1 MHFILIHVLL
11 PCPDIQSIAA
21 VTSRYTLLWTVWWM
35 SILSMYAQAL
45 CVRLAYYGQVT
56 LSEAQAQDL
65 QGGYRNYLRYFNWA
79 VAEFSVVITDLP
91 EVIGI
96 GIAFNV
102 FFGWPYYAGV
112 LLSAVS
118 TFLFMATLNKG
129 MKFME
134 YVIVFL
140 IGESGVD
147 LLVLLGILYAHL
159 LLFRSHH
166 LCH

>member
-1 MHFILIHVLL
+1 MHNFSDIHYVHF
-11 PCPDIQSIAA
+11 PIAA

-140 IGESGVD
+140 IGESGD
-147 LLVLLGILYAHL
+147 EMLVLISYAHL
-159 LLFRSHH
+159 FSS
-166 LCH
+166 

>member
-1 MHFILIHVLL
+1 
-11 PCPDIQSIAA
+11 
-21 VTSRYTLLWTVWWM
+21 M

-140 IGESGVD
+140 IGESGDDIMLFVLFVHIIWSSFLIVIPSLSLHVD
-147 LLVLLGILYAHL
+147 SKA
-159 LLFRSHH
+159 
-166 LCH
+166 

>member
-1 MHFILIHVLL
+1 
-11 PCPDIQSIAA
+11 
-21 VTSRYTLLWTVWWM
+21 
-35 SILSMYAQAL
+35 MYAQAL

-118 TFLFMATLNKG
+118 TFLFMAALNKG

-140 IGESGVD
+140 IGESGYLCDGIVWAYICSSFLS
-147 LLVLLGILYAHL
+147 LLSYL
-159 LLFRSHH
+159 
-166 LCH
+166 LCHF